1 MIKEFWE
8 KIRYGVTCA
17 KRVCVCEFRAVC
29 RSHEIMMQAYNKWN
43 QGNKQKYHRQSAEAE
58 FGIASNEA
66 GHQKWQNRWVSCV
79 RRPHRI
85 IINIC
90 FVLRWRQKRRRS
102 RWRQTFERVESGKF
116 TLCLLE
122 WRTFL
127 SAYRPRKK
135 RVPHIR
141 TKMVATDL
149 SMCIYQR
156 AMAIVWI
163 NGTQAEKEQF
173 CRETKREEESKWR
186 GQNKS

>member
-29 RSHEIMMQAYNKWN
+29 RSHKIMMQAYNKWN

-90 FVLRWRQKRRRS
+90 FVLRWRQKRRRI
-102 RWRQTFERVESGKF
+102 RWRQSFERVESGKF

-127 SAYRPRKK
+127 SAYRPRNKEYRISEQK
-135 RVPHIR
+135 WLPP
-141 TKMVATDL
+141 
-149 SMCIYQR
+149 IYPC
-156 AMAIVWI
+156 AF
-163 NGTQAEKEQF
+163 T
-173 CRETKREEESKWR
+173 RERWPLFE
-186 GQNKS
+186 